1 MILQIGLNIV
11 TLVMCVLTLTMATAA
26 LMPHLKQAIVMLR
39 DGLLWLT
46 LLAVVGG
53 VAVVG
58 WGRFFSVYASLHDK
72 DGGVVESS
80 SVRLPPAMVNP
91 AASEPQQATLGNGKT
106 ETSGA
111 SLMIPPP
118 SARSGLKPAFSAN
131 RSRGLPAK
139 GDQGRG
145 DE

>member
-1 MILQIGLNIV
+1 MTLQIGLNIV

-58 WGRFFSVYASLHDK
+58 WGRFFAVYASLHDK
-72 DGGVVESS
+72 DAGVVESWG
-80 SVRLPPAMVNP
+80 VPLPSAI
-91 AASEPQQATLGNGKT
+91 AAPTASGPRQVSLGNGKT
-106 ETSGA
+106 ATSDA
-111 SLMIPPP
+111 SLLIPPQP
-118 SARSGLKPAFSAN
+118 VRSGLKPAFSAN
-131 RSRGLPAK
+131 RSRELRAADAK
-139 GDQGRG
+139 KLA